1 MMGERRV
8 GQGALFYEFSLERH
22 VPHDHL
28 LRSIDRFVDLD
39 GVRAHLASFY
49 SPIGRPSIDPELM
62 IRMLLVGYCLGI
74 RSERRLCEEVH
85 LNLAY
90 RWFCRLGLDGDV
102 PDHSTFSKNRHG
114 RFRESNL
121 LRELF
126 ESVVRRCMAEGLVGG
141 EGFAVDASLI
151 KADAN
156 RQSGTD
162 GAKGLDPEV
171 TSRAVEEYLAVLDDA
186 AFGGATAV
194 VPKYLAPA
202 DPASRWT
209 GANGGMAFYAYS
221 TNYLIDLKHAVI
233 VEVEASTAI
242 RQAEVTACKTMI
254 VRAKDR
260 FDLHPDRLAAD
271 TAYGSAEMLNWLV
284 NDQRIEPHVP
294 VFDKSERTDGTLS
307 RADFVYDVEADAY
320 TCPAGNALHRRRRRF
335 KTPRPEA
342 LSDDTIRYR
351 ASKRDCDDVFR
362 GRPVA
367 QLAGHGFFALGDAL
381 LAVADQA
388 RQGAHALHQGREL
401 RRLDRGG
408 LVGAVHAAVEGD
420 VRQYGMAKEG
430 LIAKQFMLGVVQTA
444 DGLPIYH
451 EVFDGNTAETK
462 TLLPTIK
469 KVMARF
475 PHLRRLVL
483 VADRGL
489 LSLDN
494 LEALQAIH
502 LSPRP
507 GQTPSQA
514 QALEFIIAVPGRRY
528 GEFTDLLEPLQAQ
541 WAQAKA
547 EMTGEIAWG
556 GQRLIVA
563 HDPAAAAQQ
572 HQQRLTQIAQLE
584 AQAKSWEGK
593 LTEQDEGIKKRGRKL
608 SDSGTKAR
616 FYHAVC
622 EANLG
627 KIIKVDMKAELFS
640 YVIDD
645 EALKLAELMDGK
657 LLVVTNVA
665 DLTPEQIIE
674 RYKSLADIER
684 GFKVLKSELEI
695 GPVYHR
701 LPERIR
707 AHASICFMA
716 LILHRV
722 MRMRLRA
729 ADTGIT
735 PERALAAL
743 KRIQHHQVSIDGAPS
758 LCGVSSMTD
767 EHHIMLAA
775 LKVKKPK
782 QSEQLSLL

>member
-1 MMGERRV
+1 MFVKITTSGPRRYVQLVESYRDDAGLVKKRTVATLGRLDQLGDELDSVIDGLLKVRGRAPVAAATAAPSLSFEPSRTLGDVWALTELGFSDLRRV
-8 GQGALFYEFSLERH
+8 FKRTRHTMDVEALIRIMVLNRLCDPDSKLGVLRWLETVALPDMQVKAPTH
-22 VPHDHL
+22 QQL
-28 LRSIDRFVDLD
+28 LRSMDALMDHQEVVD
-39 GVRAHLASFY
+39 GVIASLLHPLIDQDLSMAFY
-49 SPIGRPSIDPELM
+49 DM
-62 IRMLLVGYCLGI
+62 TTIR
-74 RSERRLCEEVH
+74 
-85 LNLAY
+85 
-90 RWFCRLGLDGDV
+90 
-102 PDHSTFSKNRHG
+102 
-114 RFRESNL
+114 
-121 LRELF
+121 
-126 ESVVRRCMAEGLVGG
+126 AEGL
-141 EGFAVDASLI
+141 
-151 KADAN
+151 
-156 RQSGTD
+156 
-162 GAKGLDPEV
+162 
-171 TSRAVEEYLAVLDDA
+171 
-186 AFGGATAV
+186 AT
-194 VPKYLAPA
+194 L
-202 DPASRWT
+202 
-209 GANGGMAFYAYS
+209 
-221 TNYLIDLKHAVI
+221 
-233 VEVEASTAI
+233 
-242 RQAEVTACKTMI
+242 
-254 VRAKDR
+254 
-260 FDLHPDRLAAD
+260 
-271 TAYGSAEMLNWLV
+271 
-284 NDQRIEPHVP
+284 
-294 VFDKSERTDGTLS
+294 
-307 RADFVYDVEADAY
+307 
-320 TCPAGNALHRRRRRF
+320 
-335 KTPRPEA
+335 
-342 LSDDTIRYR
+342 
-351 ASKRDCDDVFR
+351 
-362 GRPVA
+362 
-367 QLAGHGFFALGDAL
+367 
-381 LAVADQA
+381 
-388 RQGAHALHQGREL
+388 
-401 RRLDRGG
+401 
-408 LVGAVHAAVEGD
+408 EGD

-475 PHLRRLVL
+475 PNLRRLVL

-494 LEALQAIH
+494 LEALQAIR
-502 LSPRP
+502 LSPRL

-528 GEFTDLLEPLQAQ
+528 GEFADLLEPLQAQ
-541 WAQAKA
+541 CTQAKA

-563 HDPAAAAQQ
+563 HDPGTAAQQ
-572 HQQRLTQIAQLE
+572 RQQRLTQIAQLQ

-622 EANLG
+622 EAHLG

-640 YVIDD
+640 YAIDE
-645 EALKLAELMDGK
+645 EALKLAEMMDGK

-729 ADTGIT
+729 ADTGVT

-743 KRIQHHQVSIDGAPS
+743 KRIQHHQVSINGAPS

-767 EHHIMLAA
+767 EHNIMLAA